1 MDAAKLNLGF
11 NLFFIFQ
18 LKFVVFAAVGGGGGC
33 SRSDFPP
40 GFVFGASTSAYQYE
54 GAADKDGRTPSIW
67 DTFVHAEGNFNEGN
81 GDIACDGY
89 HKYKE
94 DVGLMV
100 DTGLEAY
107 RFSISWS
114 RLIPNGR
121 GPVNVKGLQYYN
133 NLINE
138 LIKNGIQP
146 HATLHH
152 YDLPQTLEDEYGG
165 WLNREIVKDFTAYAD
180 ICFREFG
187 DRVLYWTTVNEA
199 NVFVLGGYDLGFEP
213 PQRCSAPSPFN
224 CSKGN
229 SSTEPYLAA
238 HNILLAHAA
247 VAKLYKKKH
256 QKKLMQEKQHGLVG
270 FNLFNYWFVPLT
282 NTTEDIIAVQR
293 ANDFY
298 FGWFMHPLVYGDYPR
313 SMKEN
318 AGSRL
323 PAFTSSESK
332 QVKGSFDFIGL
343 NFYNTMSVK
352 DQPSSLEMEHRD
364 PAADMAIELIPFPH
378 NASKFEFSVTPWALK
393 GLLEYVK
400 EAYGNPPIY
409 IHENGQRTRQNSSLE
424 DWPRVKSLNAYIGSV
439 LDAIRNGSNTRGY
452 FTWSFMDL
460 FELLDGYESS
470 YGLYYVDLED
480 PGLRRVPKLS
490 AKWYSEFLKGK
501 YVDFNEVIQ
510 LQDAS
515 FSDAQLTH

>member
-1 MDAAKLNLGF
+1 MDAAKLNLVF
-11 NLFFIFQ
+11 NFFIFQ
-18 LKFVVFAAVGGGGGC
+18 LKFVVFAAVGGGGY

-54 GAADKDGRTPSIW
+54 GAADKDGRTPGIW

-81 GDIACDGY
+81 GDVACDGY

-94 DVGLMV
+94 DVRLMV

-138 LIKNGIQP
+138 LIKNGIEP

-165 WLNREIVKDFTAYAD
+165 WLNRGIVKDFTAYAD

-199 NVFVLGGYDLGFEP
+199 NVFVLGGYDLGFVP

-247 VAKLYKKKH
+247 VANLYKKKY
-256 QKKLMQEKQHGLVG
+256 QEKQHGLVG

-298 FGWFMHPLVYGDYPR
+298 FGW
-313 SMKEN
+313 
-318 AGSRL
+318 
-323 PAFTSSESK
+323 
-332 QVKGSFDFIGL
+332 
-343 NFYNTMSVK
+343 
-352 DQPSSLEMEHRD
+352 
-364 PAADMAIELIPFPH
+364 
-378 NASKFEFSVTPWALK
+378 
-393 GLLEYVK
+393 
-400 EAYGNPPIY
+400 
-409 IHENGQRTRQNSSLE
+409 
-424 DWPRVKSLNAYIGSV
+424 
-439 LDAIRNGSNTRGY
+439 
-452 FTWSFMDL
+452 
-460 FELLDGYESS
+460 
-470 YGLYYVDLED
+470 
-480 PGLRRVPKLS
+480 
-490 AKWYSEFLKGK
+490 
-501 YVDFNEVIQ
+501 
-510 LQDAS
+510 
-515 FSDAQLTH
+515 

>member
-1 MDAAKLNLGF
+1 
-11 NLFFIFQ
+11 
-18 LKFVVFAAVGGGGGC
+18 
-33 SRSDFPP
+33 
-40 GFVFGASTSAYQYE
+40 
-54 GAADKDGRTPSIW
+54 
-67 DTFVHAEGNFNEGN
+67 
-81 GDIACDGY
+81 
-89 HKYKE
+89 
-94 DVGLMV
+94 MV

-138 LIKNGIQP
+138 LIKNGIEP

-165 WLNREIVKDFTAYAD
+165 WLNRGIVKDFTAYAD

-199 NVFVLGGYDLGFEP
+199 NVFVLGGYDLGFVP

-247 VAKLYKKKH
+247 VANLYKKKY
-256 QKKLMQEKQHGLVG
+256 QEKQHGLVG

-343 NFYNTMSVK
+343 NFYNAMSVK

-378 NASKFEFSVTPWALK
+378 NESKFEFSVTPWALK

-400 EAYGNPPIY
+400 EAYGNTPIY
-409 IHENGQRTRQNSSLE
+409 IHENGQRTRQNSTLE

-439 LDAIRNGSNTRGY
+439 LDAISCTKIRLKKRRSSFSGHFILLEPY
-452 FTWSFMDL
+452 QFTITNI
-460 FELLDGYESS
+460 
-470 YGLYYVDLED
+470 DLEEID
-480 PGLRRVPKLS
+480 P
-490 AKWYSEFLKGK
+490 FLCVNSGS
-501 YVDFNEVIQ
+501 
-510 LQDAS
+510 LMP
-515 FSDAQLTH
+515 T

>member
-1 MDAAKLNLGF
+1 MNF
-11 NLFFIFQ
+11 HH
-18 LKFVVFAAVGGGGGC
+18 C
-33 SRSDFPP
+33 RSDFPP

-54 GAADKDGRTPSIW
+54 GAADKDGRTPGIW

-81 GDIACDGY
+81 GDVACDGY

-94 DVGLMV
+94 DVRLMV

-199 NVFVLGGYDLGFEP
+199 NVFVLGGYDLGFVP

-247 VAKLYKKKH
+247 VANLYKKKY
-256 QKKLMQEKQHGLVG
+256 QEKQHGLVG

-298 FGWFMHPLVYGDYPR
+298 FGWDYPR

-343 NFYNTMSVK
+343 NFYNAMSVK

-400 EAYGNPPIY
+400 EAYGNTPIY
-409 IHENGQRTRQNSSLE
+409 IHENGQRTRQNSTLE

-439 LDAIRNGSNTRGY
+439 LDAI
-452 FTWSFMDL
+452 
-460 FELLDGYESS
+460 S

-480 PGLRRVPKLS
+480 PSLRRVPKLS
-490 AKWYSEFLKGK
+490 AKWNSEFLKGK
-501 YVDFNEVIQ
+501 YVDFSEVIQ

-515 FSDAQLTH
+515 FSDAQLTD

>member
-256 QKKLMQEKQHGLVG
+256 QEKQHGLVG

-439 LDAIRNGSNTRGY
+439 LDAIRYICLCFY
-452 FTWSFMDL
+452 FVFLLYLQNSPPHLIAKLAVIRIFFSSCTKIRLKKRRSSFSGH
-460 FELLDGYESS
+460 FILLEPYQFTITNI
-470 YGLYYVDLED
+470 DLEEID
-480 PGLRRVPKLS
+480 P
-490 AKWYSEFLKGK
+490 FLCVNSGS
-501 YVDFNEVIQ
+501 
-510 LQDAS
+510 LMP
-515 FSDAQLTH
+515 T